1 MDFFI
6 QISKKNSGIGIVVP
20 FKHLINYDLIS
31 FNI

>member
-1 MDFFI
+1 MDFFL
-6 QISKKNSGIGIVVP
+6 QILFFSGIGIFVIP